1 MKPLLLLI
9 SSFAAPVLAL
19 GNLGSLPGYADS
31 AVGEK
36 VKISSTTSKQM
47 IWIKVALPITIE
59 ELAGKLGLKATELS
73 KLNKNSSDT
82 ELNKG
87 RWLVLPRSVH
97 GRLGRISYLDSDEV
111 LLHDPSKRL
120 DNSNKKTNRLNRLL
134 DETKNKNSFY
144 SFNDLNT
151 NKNQVQIQTKI
162 TSNNILK
169 KECSLESPCNC
180 PTCLDVES
188 PVNPADLYTR
198 GNDMLHLGS
207 IDSDSYI
214 WPTKGVFTSGFGW
227 RWGRMHQGI
236 DIANKVGTPVFAAK
250 DGIVTYAGWKGA
262 YGYLVEIAHGG
273 GSTTRYAHNNQILVH
288 TGQFIPQGA
297 TISKMGST
305 GRSTGPHLHFEIRKK
320 GGLAMNPVTLLPSNN
335 V

>member
-31 AVGEK
+31 AVQEK
-36 VKISSTTSKQM
+36 VKISSTTSQQL

-73 KLNKNSSDT
+73 KLNKKSSHT
-82 ELNKG
+82 ELTKG
-87 RWLVLPRSVH
+87 SWIVLPRSAH
-97 GRLGRISYLDSDEV
+97 NHLRRISYLDSEEV
-111 LLHDPSKRL
+111 LLHNPR
-120 DNSNKKTNRLNRLL
+120 NSNHQLNNNRLSRLL
-134 DETKNKNSFY
+134 DETKTKNTLYSLNDHNKN
-144 SFNDLNT
+144 
-151 NKNQVQIQTKI
+151 KNRVQIQTKV
-162 TSNNILK
+162 SRNNILK

-188 PVNPADLYTR
+188 PESTVDLFTR
-198 GNDMLHLGS
+198 SNDMLQLGS

-250 DGIVTYAGWKGA
+250 DGIVTYAGWRGA

-273 GSTTRYAHNNQILVH
+273 GSTTRYAHNSQILVRS
-288 TGQFIPQGA
+288 GQFIPQGA

-320 GGLAMNPVTLLPSNN
+320 GGLAMNPVTLLPSNK

>member
-31 AVGEK
+31 AVQEN
-36 VKISSTTSKQM
+36 VKISSTTSQQL
-47 IWIKVALPITIE
+47 IWIKVSLPITIG

-87 RWLVLPRSVH
+87 SWVVLPRSVH
-97 GRLGRISYLDSDEV
+97 GRLGRITYLDSDDA
-111 LLHDPSKRL
+111 LLPPPPPF
-120 DNSNKKTNRLNRLL
+120 
-134 DETKNKNSFY
+134 DETKKKNTFY
-144 SFNDLNT
+144 SFNDLNK

-162 TSNNILK
+162 SSNNILK
-169 KECSLESPCNC
+169 KECTLESPCNC

-188 PVNPADLYTR
+188 PVNPADLFTR
-198 GNDMLHLGS
+198 SNGMLQLGS

-250 DGIVTYAGWKGA
+250 DGIVTYAGWRGA

-273 GSTTRYAHNNQILVH
+273 GSTTRYAHNNQILVRS
-288 TGQFIPQGA
+288 GQFIPQGA

-320 GGLAMNPVTLLPSNN
+320 GGLAMNPVTLLPSNK

>member
-31 AVGEK
+31 AVQEK
-36 VKISSTTSKQM
+36 VKISSTTSQQL

-87 RWLVLPRSVH
+87 SWIVLPRSVH
-97 GRLGRISYLDSDEV
+97 GRLGLISYLDSDEV

-120 DNSNKKTNRLNRLL
+120 DNSSNKTNRLNQLL
-134 DETKNKNSFY
+134 DETKKKNTFY
-144 SFNDLNT
+144 SFNELNK
-151 NKNQVQIQTKI
+151 NKNQLQIQTKI
-162 TSNNILK
+162 SSNNILK

-180 PTCLDVES
+180 PTCLNEQSSVS
-188 PVNPADLYTR
+188 TVDLFR
-198 GNDMLHLGS
+198 KNNDMLQLGS
-207 IDSDSYI
+207 IDSYI

-236 DIANKVGTPVFAAK
+236 DIANLTGTPIMASK
-250 DGIVTYAGWKGA
+250 DGIVTHAGWMGG
-262 YGYLVEIAHGG
+262 YGYLVEISHSDGA
-273 GSTTRYAHNNQILVH
+273 STRYAHNSKLLVRK
-288 TGQFIPQGA
+288 GQLVPQGA
-297 TISKMGST
+297 TIAKMGST

-320 GGLAMNPVTLLPSNN
+320 GGLAMNPRTLLPANML
-335 V
+335 

>member
-36 VKISSTTSKQM
+36 VKISSTTSQQL

-87 RWLVLPRSVH
+87 SWIVLPRSVH
-97 GRLGRISYLDSDEV
+97 GRLGRISYLDSDEA
-111 LLHDPSKRL
+111 LLPPPPPF
-120 DNSNKKTNRLNRLL
+120 
-134 DETKNKNSFY
+134 DETKNKNTFY
-144 SFNDLNT
+144 SFNDLNK
-151 NKNQVQIQTKI
+151 NKDQVQIQTKI
-162 TSNNILK
+162 SSNNILK

-188 PVNPADLYTR
+188 PVNPADLFTKS
-198 GNDMLHLGS
+198 NDMLQLGS

-250 DGIVTYAGWKGA
+250 DGIVTYAGWRGA

-273 GSTTRYAHNNQILVH
+273 GSTTRYAHNNQILVRS
-288 TGQFIPQGA
+288 GQFIPQGA

-320 GGLAMNPVTLLPSNN
+320 GGLAMNPVTLLPSNK

>member
-19 GNLGSLPGYADS
+19 GNLGSLPGYANS
-31 AVGEK
+31 AVREK
-36 VKISSTTSKQM
+36 VKISSTTSQQL

-87 RWLVLPRSVH
+87 SWVVLPRSVH
-97 GRLGRISYLDSDEV
+97 GRLGRISYLDSDEA
-111 LLHDPSKRL
+111 LLPPPPPF
-120 DNSNKKTNRLNRLL
+120 
-134 DETKNKNSFY
+134 DETKKKNTFY
-144 SFNDLNT
+144 SFNDLNK

-162 TSNNILK
+162 SSNNILK

-188 PVNPADLYTR
+188 PVNPADLFTTS
-198 GNDMLHLGS
+198 NSMLQLGS

-250 DGIVTYAGWKGA
+250 DGIVTYAGWRGA

-273 GSTTRYAHNNQILVH
+273 GSTTRYAHNNQILVRS
-288 TGQFIPQGA
+288 GQFIPQGA

-320 GGLAMNPVTLLPSNN
+320 GGLAMNPVTLLPSNK

>member
-31 AVGEK
+31 AVQEK
-36 VKISSTTSKQM
+36 VKISSTTSQQL
-47 IWIKVALPITIE
+47 IWIKVALPITIDQ
-59 ELAGKLGLKATELS
+59 LAGKLGLKATELS
-73 KLNKNSSDT
+73 KLNKKSSDT
-82 ELNKG
+82 ELTKG
-87 RWLVLPRSVH
+87 SWIVLPRSVH
-97 GRLGRISYLDSDEV
+97 GRLGRISYLDSDEA
-111 LLHDPSKRL
+111 LLPPPPPF
-120 DNSNKKTNRLNRLL
+120 
-134 DETKNKNSFY
+134 DETKKKTTLYSLNDHNKN
-144 SFNDLNT
+144 
-151 NKNQVQIQTKI
+151 KNRVQIQTKVS
-162 TSNNILK
+162 SNNILK

-188 PVNPADLYTR
+188 PVSTVDLFTR
-198 GNDMLHLGS
+198 SNDMLQLGS

-250 DGIVTYAGWKGA
+250 DGIVTYAGWRGA

-273 GSTTRYAHNNQILVH
+273 GSTTRYAHNSQILVRS
-288 TGQFIPQGA
+288 GQFIPQGA

-320 GGLAMNPVTLLPSNN
+320 GGLAMNPVTLLPSNK

>member
-9 SSFAAPVLAL
+9 SSIAAPVLAL
-19 GNLGSLPGYADS
+19 GNLGSLPGYANS
-31 AVGEK
+31 AVREK
-36 VKISSTTSKQM
+36 VKITSTTSQQL

-97 GRLGRISYLDSDEV
+97 GRLGRISYLDSDETLV
-111 LLHDPSKRL
+111 PPPPPF
-120 DNSNKKTNRLNRLL
+120 NETKKKNTLYNFN
-134 DETKNKNSFY
+134 DFNKNKNR
-144 SFNDLNT
+144 
-151 NKNQVQIQTKI
+151 VQIQTKVS
-162 TSNNILK
+162 SNNILK

-198 GNDMLHLGS
+198 SNGMLHLGS

-250 DGIVTYAGWKGA
+250 DGIVTYAGWRGA

-273 GSTTRYAHNNQILVH
+273 GSTTRYAHNNQILVRS
-288 TGQFIPQGA
+288 GQFIPQGA

-320 GGLAMNPVTLLPSNN
+320 GGLAMNPVTLLPSNK

>member
-31 AVGEK
+31 AVQQK
-36 VKISSTTSKQM
+36 VKISSTTSQQL

-59 ELAGKLGLKATELS
+59 ELASKLGLKATELS

-87 RWLVLPRSVH
+87 SWIVLPRSVH
-97 GRLGRISYLDSDEV
+97 GRLGRISYLDSDEA
-111 LLHDPSKRL
+111 LLPPPPPF
-120 DNSNKKTNRLNRLL
+120 
-134 DETKNKNSFY
+134 DETKKKNTFY
-144 SFNDLNT
+144 SFNDLNK

-162 TSNNILK
+162 SSNNILK

-188 PVNPADLYTR
+188 PVNPADLFTR
-198 GNDMLHLGS
+198 SNGMLQLGS

-250 DGIVTYAGWKGA
+250 DGIVTYAGWRGA

-273 GSTTRYAHNNQILVH
+273 GSTTRYAHNNQILVRS
-288 TGQFIPQGA
+288 GQFIPQGA

-320 GGLAMNPVTLLPSNN
+320 GGLAMNPVTLLPSNK

>member
-1 MKPLLLLI
+1 MLI

-31 AVGEK
+31 AVQEK
-36 VKISSTTSKQM
+36 VKISSTTSQQL
-47 IWIKVALPITIE
+47 IWIKVALPITIG

-87 RWLVLPRSVH
+87 SWVVLPRSVH
-97 GRLGRISYLDSDEV
+97 GRLGRISYLNSDET
-111 LLHDPSKRL
+111 LLPPPPPF
-120 DNSNKKTNRLNRLL
+120 
-134 DETKNKNSFY
+134 DETKKKNTFY
-144 SFNDLNT
+144 SFNDLNK

-162 TSNNILK
+162 SSNNILK

-188 PVNPADLYTR
+188 PVNPADLFTR
-198 GNDMLHLGS
+198 SNHMLQLGS
-207 IDSDSYI
+207 IASDSYI

-250 DGIVTYAGWKGA
+250 DGIVTYAGWRGA

-273 GSTTRYAHNNQILVH
+273 GSTTRYAHNNQVLVRS
-288 TGQFIPQGA
+288 GQFIPQGA

-320 GGLAMNPVTLLPSNN
+320 GGLAMNPVTLLPSNK

>member
-19 GNLGSLPGYADS
+19 GNLGSLPGYANS

-36 VKISSTTSKQM
+36 VKISSTTSQQL

-87 RWLVLPRSVH
+87 SWIVLPRSVH
-97 GRLGRISYLDSDEV
+97 GRLGRISYLDSDEA
-111 LLHDPSKRL
+111 LLPPPPPF
-120 DNSNKKTNRLNRLL
+120 
-134 DETKNKNSFY
+134 DETKNKNKFY
-144 SFNDLNT
+144 SFNDLNK
-151 NKNQVQIQTKI
+151 NKDQVQIQTKI
-162 TSNNILK
+162 SSNNILK

-188 PVNPADLYTR
+188 PVNPADLFTR
-198 GNDMLHLGS
+198 SDDMLQLGS

-250 DGIVTYAGWKGA
+250 DGIVTYAGWRGA

-273 GSTTRYAHNNQILVH
+273 GSTTRYAHNNQILVRS
-288 TGQFIPQGA
+288 GQFIPQGA

-320 GGLAMNPVTLLPSNN
+320 GGLAMNPVTLLPSNK

>member
-36 VKISSTTSKQM
+36 VKISSTTSQQL

-87 RWLVLPRSVH
+87 SWVVLPRSVH
-97 GRLGRISYLDSDEV
+97 GRLGRISYLDSDEA
-111 LLHDPSKRL
+111 LLPPPPPF
-120 DNSNKKTNRLNRLL
+120 
-134 DETKNKNSFY
+134 DETKNKNTFY
-144 SFNDLNT
+144 SFNDLNK

-162 TSNNILK
+162 SSNNILK

-188 PVNPADLYTR
+188 PVNPADLFTR
-198 GNDMLHLGS
+198 SNGMLQLGS

-250 DGIVTYAGWKGA
+250 DGIVTYAGWRGA

-273 GSTTRYAHNNQILVH
+273 GSTTRYAHNNQILVRS
-288 TGQFIPQGA
+288 GQFIPQGA

-320 GGLAMNPVTLLPSNN
+320 GGLAMNPSTLLPANM

>member
-19 GNLGSLPGYADS
+19 GKLGSLPGYADS
-31 AVGEK
+31 AAGEK
-36 VKISSTTSKQM
+36 VKISSTTSQQL

-97 GRLGRISYLDSDEV
+97 GRLGRISYLDSDEA
-111 LLHDPSKRL
+111 LLPPPPPF
-120 DNSNKKTNRLNRLL
+120 
-134 DETKNKNSFY
+134 DETKKKNTFY
-144 SFNDLNT
+144 SFNDLNK
-151 NKNQVQIQTKI
+151 NKDQVQIQTKI
-162 TSNNILK
+162 SSNNILK
-169 KECSLESPCNC
+169 KQCSLESPCNC

-188 PVNPADLYTR
+188 PVNPADLFTR
-198 GNDMLHLGS
+198 SNGMLQLGS

-236 DIANKVGTPVFAAK
+236 DIANLTGTPIMASK
-250 DGIVTYAGWKGA
+250 DGIVTHAGWMGG
-262 YGYLVEIAHGG
+262 YGYLVEISHSDGA
-273 GSTTRYAHNNQILVH
+273 STRYAHNSKLLVRKS
-288 TGQFIPQGA
+288 QLVPQGA
-297 TISKMGST
+297 TIAKMGST

-320 GGLAMNPVTLLPSNN
+320 GGLAMNPRTLLPANM

>member
-36 VKISSTTSKQM
+36 VKISSTTSQQL

-87 RWLVLPRSVH
+87 SWVVLPRSVH
-97 GRLGRISYLDSDEV
+97 GRLGRISYLDSDEA
-111 LLHDPSKRL
+111 LLHDPIKIL
-120 DNSNKKTNRLNRLL
+120 DNSSNKTNRLNRQL
-134 DETKNKNSFY
+134 DETKKKNNFY
-144 SFNDLNT
+144 SFNGLNK
-151 NKNQVQIQTKI
+151 NKNQVQVQTKI
-162 TSNNILK
+162 SSNNILK
-169 KECSLESPCNC
+169 KQCSIESPCNC
-180 PTCLDVES
+180 PTCLVVES
-188 PVNPADLYTR
+188 QVNPSDLFTSSN
-198 GNDMLHLGS
+198 GMLRLGT

-236 DIANKVGTPVFAAK
+236 DIANLTGTPIVASK
-250 DGIVTYAGWKGA
+250 DGIVTHAGWMAG
-262 YGYLVEIAHGG
+262 YGYLVEISHSDGA
-273 GSTTRYAHNNQILVH
+273 STRYAHNSKLLVRK
-288 TGQFIPQGA
+288 GQLVPQGA

-320 GGLAMNPVTLLPSNN
+320 GGIAMNPRTLLPADM

>member
-9 SSFAAPVLAL
+9 STFAAPVLAF
-19 GNLGSLPGYADS
+19 GSFGSLPGYADS
-31 AVGEK
+31 AVQEK
-36 VKISSTTSKQM
+36 AKISSATSQQL

-59 ELAGKLGLKATELS
+59 QLASKLGLKATELS
-73 KLNKNSSDT
+73 KLNKKSSDT
-82 ELNKG
+82 ELSKDS
-87 RWLVLPRSVH
+87 WIVLPRSAH
-97 GRLGRISYLDSDEV
+97 SHLRRISNLDSEEV
-111 LLHDPSKRL
+111 LLHNPLKSHEKL
-120 DNSNKKTNRLNRLL
+120 NNNSNRLSRLLEESNDKNSLLSLKDLNQKKTG
-134 DETKNKNSFY
+134 
-144 SFNDLNT
+144 
-151 NKNQVQIQTKI
+151 IQTQTKVR
-162 TSNNILK
+162 SNNILK

-188 PVNPADLYTR
+188 PVSTVALFTR
-198 GNDMLHLGS
+198 SNNMLQLGS
-207 IDSDSYI
+207 IDTFI

-250 DGIVTYAGWKGA
+250 DGIVTYAGWRGA

-273 GSTTRYAHNNQILVH
+273 GSTTRYAHNSRILVRR
-288 TGQFIPQGA
+288 GQFIPQGV

-320 GGLAMNPVTLLPSNN
+320 GGLAMNPVTLLPSNKA
-335 V
+335 

>member
-19 GNLGSLPGYADS
+19 GNLGSFPGYANS
-31 AVGEK
+31 AVREK
-36 VKISSTTSKQM
+36 VKISSTTSQQL

-73 KLNKNSSDT
+73 KLNKNSSDS

-87 RWLVLPRSVH
+87 SWVVLPRSVH
-97 GRLGRISYLDSDEV
+97 GRLGRISYLDSDEA
-111 LLHDPSKRL
+111 LLPPPP
-120 DNSNKKTNRLNRLL
+120 TF
-134 DETKNKNSFY
+134 DETKNKNTFY
-144 SFNDLNT
+144 SFNDLNK
-151 NKNQVQIQTKI
+151 NKDQVQIQTKI
-162 TSNNILK
+162 SSNNILK

-188 PVNPADLYTR
+188 PMNPADLFTR
-198 GNDMLHLGS
+198 SNGMLQLGS

-236 DIANKVGTPVFAAK
+236 DIANLTGTPIMASK
-250 DGIVTYAGWKGA
+250 DGIVTHAGWMGG
-262 YGYLVEIAHGG
+262 YGYLVEISHSDGA
-273 GSTTRYAHNNQILVH
+273 STRYAHNSKLLVRK
-288 TGQFIPQGA
+288 GQLVPQGA
-297 TISKMGST
+297 TIAKMGST

-320 GGLAMNPVTLLPSNN
+320 GGLAMNPRTLLPANM

>member
-31 AVGEK
+31 AVQEK
-36 VKISSTTSKQM
+36 VKISSTTSQQL
-47 IWIKVALPITIE
+47 IWIKVALPVTIE
-59 ELAGKLGLKATELS
+59 QLAGKLGLKATELS
-73 KLNKNSSDT
+73 KLNKKSSHT
-82 ELNKG
+82 ELTKG
-87 RWLVLPRSVH
+87 SWIVLPRSVH
-97 GRLGRISYLDSDEV
+97 GRLGRISYLDSDEA
-111 LLHDPSKRL
+111 LLPPPPPF
-120 DNSNKKTNRLNRLL
+120 
-134 DETKNKNSFY
+134 DETKKKNTFY
-144 SFNDLNT
+144 SFNDLNK
-151 NKNQVQIQTKI
+151 NKNQVQTQTKI
-162 TSNNILK
+162 SSNNILK

-188 PVNPADLYTR
+188 PVSTVDLFTR
-198 GNDMLHLGS
+198 SNDMLQLGS

-250 DGIVTYAGWKGA
+250 DGIVTHAGWRGA

-273 GSTTRYAHNNQILVH
+273 GSTTRYAHNSQILVRS
-288 TGQFIPQGA
+288 GQFIPQGA

-320 GGLAMNPVTLLPSNN
+320 GGLAMNPVTLLPSNK

>member
-19 GNLGSLPGYADS
+19 GNLGSLPGYANS
-31 AVGEK
+31 AVRVK
-36 VKISSTTSKQM
+36 VKITSTTSQQL

-87 RWLVLPRSVH
+87 SWIVLPRSVH
-97 GRLGRISYLDSDEV
+97 GRLGRISYLDSDEA
-111 LLHDPSKRL
+111 LLPPPPPF
-120 DNSNKKTNRLNRLL
+120 
-134 DETKNKNSFY
+134 DETKKKNTFY
-144 SFNDLNT
+144 SFNDLNK

-162 TSNNILK
+162 SSNNILK

-188 PVNPADLYTR
+188 PVNPADLFTR
-198 GNDMLHLGS
+198 SNSMLQLGS

-227 RWGRMHQGI
+227 RWGRMHKGI

-250 DGIVTYAGWKGA
+250 DGIVTYAGWRGA

-273 GSTTRYAHNNQILVH
+273 GSTTRYAHNSQILVRS
-288 TGQFIPQGA
+288 GQFIPQGA

-320 GGLAMNPVTLLPSNN
+320 GGLAMNPVTLLPSNK

>member
-36 VKISSTTSKQM
+36 VKISSTTSQQL

-73 KLNKNSSDT
+73 KLNKNSSDS

-87 RWLVLPRSVH
+87 SWVVLPRSVH
-97 GRLGRISYLDSDEV
+97 GRLGRISYLDSDEA
-111 LLHDPSKRL
+111 LLPPPPPF
-120 DNSNKKTNRLNRLL
+120 
-134 DETKNKNSFY
+134 DETKNKNTFY
-144 SFNDLNT
+144 SFNDLN
-151 NKNQVQIQTKI
+151 KIKEQVQIQTKI
-162 TSNNILK
+162 SSNNILK

-188 PVNPADLYTR
+188 PVNPADLFTR
-198 GNDMLHLGS
+198 SNNMLQLGS

-250 DGIVTYAGWKGA
+250 DGIVTYAGWRGA

-273 GSTTRYAHNNQILVH
+273 GSTTRYAHNNQILVRS
-288 TGQFIPQGA
+288 GQFIPQGA

-320 GGLAMNPVTLLPSNN
+320 GGLAMNPVTLLPSNK

>member
-31 AVGEK
+31 AVQEK
-36 VKISSTTSKQM
+36 IKISSTTSQQL

-87 RWLVLPRSVH
+87 SWVVLPRSVH
-97 GRLGRISYLDSDEV
+97 GRLGRISYLDSDEA
-111 LLHDPSKRL
+111 LLPPPPPF
-120 DNSNKKTNRLNRLL
+120 
-134 DETKNKNSFY
+134 DETKKKNTFY
-144 SFNDLNT
+144 SFNDLNK

-162 TSNNILK
+162 SSNNILK
-169 KECSLESPCNC
+169 KECTLESPCNC

-188 PVNPADLYTR
+188 PVNPADLFTR
-198 GNDMLHLGS
+198 SNGMLQLGS

-250 DGIVTYAGWKGA
+250 DGIVTYAGWRGA

-273 GSTTRYAHNNQILVH
+273 GSTTRYAHNNQILVRS
-288 TGQFIPQGA
+288 GQFIPQGA
-297 TISKMGST
+297 TISKLGST

-320 GGLAMNPVTLLPSNN
+320 GGLAMNPVTLLPSNK

>member
-36 VKISSTTSKQM
+36 VKISSTTSQQL

-87 RWLVLPRSVH
+87 SWVVLPRSVH
-97 GRLGRISYLDSDEV
+97 GRLGRISYLDSDEA
-111 LLHDPSKRL
+111 LLPPPPPF
-120 DNSNKKTNRLNRLL
+120 
-134 DETKNKNSFY
+134 DETKNKNTFY
-144 SFNDLNT
+144 SFNDLNK
-151 NKNQVQIQTKI
+151 NKDQVQIQTKI
-162 TSNNILK
+162 SSNNILK

-188 PVNPADLYTR
+188 PMNPADLFTR
-198 GNDMLHLGS
+198 SNGMLQLGS

-236 DIANKVGTPVFAAK
+236 DIANLTGTPIMASK
-250 DGIVTYAGWKGA
+250 DGIVTHAGWMGG
-262 YGYLVEIAHGG
+262 YGYLVEISHSDGA
-273 GSTTRYAHNNQILVH
+273 STRYAHNSKLLVRK
-288 TGQFIPQGA
+288 GQLVPQGA
-297 TISKMGST
+297 TIAKMGST

-320 GGLAMNPVTLLPSNN
+320 GGLAMNPRTLLPANM

>member
-36 VKISSTTSKQM
+36 VKISSTTSQQL

-87 RWLVLPRSVH
+87 SWVVLPRSVH
-97 GRLGRISYLDSDEV
+97 GRLGRISYLDSDEA
-111 LLHDPSKRL
+111 LLPPPPPF
-120 DNSNKKTNRLNRLL
+120 
-134 DETKNKNSFY
+134 DETKNKNTFY
-144 SFNDLNT
+144 SFNDLNK
-151 NKNQVQIQTKI
+151 NKDKVQIQTKI
-162 TSNNILK
+162 SSNNILK
-169 KECSLESPCNC
+169 KQCSLESPCNC

-188 PVNPADLYTR
+188 PVNPADLLTR
-198 GNDMLHLGS
+198 SNGMLHLRS

-236 DIANKVGTPVFAAK
+236 DIANLTGTPIMASK
-250 DGIVTYAGWKGA
+250 DGIVTHSGWMGG
-262 YGYLVEIAHGG
+262 YGYLVEISHSDGA
-273 GSTTRYAHNNQILVH
+273 STRYAHNSKLLVRK
-288 TGQFIPQGA
+288 GQLVPQGA
-297 TISKMGST
+297 TIAKMGST

-320 GGLAMNPVTLLPSNN
+320 GGLAMNPRTLLPANM

>member
-31 AVGEK
+31 AVREK
-36 VKISSTTSKQM
+36 VKISNKASQQL
-47 IWIKVALPITIE
+47 IWIKVALPITLE

-87 RWLVLPRSVH
+87 SWVVLPRSVH
-97 GRLGRISYLDSDEV
+97 GRLGRISYLDSDEA
-111 LLHDPSKRL
+111 LLHDPSKKI
-120 DNSNKKTNRLNRLL
+120 DNSSNKANSLNRLL
-134 DETKNKNSFY
+134 DETKNKNTFY
-144 SFNDLNT
+144 SFNDLNK
-151 NKNQVQIQTKI
+151 NKDQVQIQTKI
-162 TSNNILK
+162 SSNNILK

-188 PVNPADLYTR
+188 PVNPADLFTR
-198 GNDMLHLGS
+198 SNGMLQLGS

-236 DIANKVGTPVFAAK
+236 DIANLTGTPIRASK
-250 DGIVTYAGWKGA
+250 DGIVTHAGWMGG
-262 YGYLVEIAHGG
+262 YGYLVEISHSDGA
-273 GSTTRYAHNNQILVH
+273 STRYAHNSKLLVRK
-288 TGQFIPQGA
+288 GQLVPQGA

-320 GGLAMNPVTLLPSNN
+320 GGMAMNPRTLLPANM